1 MQNATEILTL
11 KCSTQKNKAETTLQ
25 NHEKTPNFEEAAL
38 ENDAVG
44 DDLEVHHHAKEAK
57 PSTLTYTSMRIYLK
71 DQITMDTLLF
81 MNNKID
87 FNK

>member
-25 NHEKTPNFEEAAL
+25 NHEKTPKFEEDAL

-44 DDLEVHHHAKEAK
+44 DDLEVHHDAKEAK
-57 PSTLTYTSMRIYLK
+57 PSTLTYVHENLSK
-71 DQITMDTLLF
+71 GS
-81 MNNKID
+81 NNYGYP
-87 FNK
+87 NEQC

>member
-11 KCSTQKNKAETTLQ
+11 KCSTQKNKAEKTLQ

-44 DDLEVHHHAKEAK
+44 DDLEVHHEA
-57 PSTLTYTSMRIYLK
+57 
-71 DQITMDTLLF
+71 Q
-81 MNNKID
+81 
-87 FNK
+87 